1 MMAHP
6 DLFDAT
12 ANIRA
17 SRVTWRMIDG
27 HEFTD
32 AFTPFGHARLLGHVS
47 LSAALLHLAKIRSS
61 AQ

>member
-47 LSAALLHLAKIRSS
+47 LSAALLALKAMRGR
-61 AQ
+61 AE